1 MTLNDSDKARA
12 MLGKTVLAGITY
24 LDADGNALE
33 HRQFAGEVLRIND
46 DEGVVLASAVDGE
59 ELFLPPTLDHY
70 TAAAPGDYTLR
81 SIALTISNPEYLCT
95 WDVRLARG
103 NDPDGEG

>member
-1 MTLNDSDKARA
+1 MTLEGSDKAQA

-33 HRQFAGEVLRIND
+33 HRQFVGEVLRIND

-70 TAAAPGDYTLR
+70 TPAAPGDYTLR
-81 SIALTISNPEYLCT
+81 SMELTITNPDYLCT
-95 WDVRLARG
+95 WDVHLARG
-103 NDPDGEG
+103 NDP